1 MKLSLFNQFKKILS
15 YFLVNN
21 FNQQLIS
28 ANDKTLKEVFHSQ
41 CGHFFLM
48 TSLLINCLKYFRSTF
63 PIHIK
68 ILLHK

>member
-28 ANDKTLKEVFHSQ
+28 ANDKTLKEVSYSQ
-41 CGHFFLM
+41 CGHFFSYDFITYQLFKVF
-48 TSLLINCLKYFRSTF
+48 SINFSYSY
-63 PIHIK
+63 
-68 ILLHK
+68 